1 VTYDPDNIFN
11 KIIRGDLPSF
21 KVYEDEDTFAFMDIF
36 PQTKG
41 HTLVIPKIGGE
52 DLFGTDE
59 DNVLITMKSTRKVA
73 AAVDAVLKPD
83 GIMIAQFN
91 RPAAGQTV
99 FHLHFHI
106 LPRWEGVPLNHHNTT
121 KADMGELRDLAEK
134 IASTHAG

>member
-1 VTYDPDNIFN
+1 MAYDPDNIFM
-11 KIIRGDLPSF
+11 KIIRGDMPSF
-21 KVYEDEDTFAFMDIF
+21 KVYEDEDTFSFMDIF

-41 HTLVIPKIGGE
+41 HTLVVPKKGGE

-59 DNVLITMKSTRKVA
+59 KNVLATLRTTRKVA
-73 AAVDAVLKPD
+73 TAVDKVLEPD

-106 LPRWEGVPLNHHNTT
+106 LPRWEGKTLNPHNSEQ
-121 KADMGELRDLAEK
+121 ADMDEIKTLSAR
-134 IASTHAG
+134 IASQL